1 MAGNCVILALGFQQI
16 IAGLRM
22 FGEIAEHLS
31 TDAASGVLT
40 IDLAALAANYRA
52 LQARLSPARAA
63 GVVKA
68 DAYGLGAA
76 RVVPAL
82 YEAGCRDFFVAH
94 LGEALRLRPT
104 LATDARLF
112 VLSGL
117 QPGMEAPCADAG
129 IVPVL
134 NSLEQVANWSALAR
148 ARGVDLPAALQFDT
162 GMSRFGLGP
171 DETEQLIADPSR
183 LEGVRLLFLMS
194 HLACADE
201 PENAQNADQLAAFQR
216 LTAAF
221 PGTEL
226 SFANSGGVFLG
237 ADYYGALARPGI
249 ALYGGSPTAGRA
261 NPMAPV
267 VRLDVPV
274 IQIRTIPAGTRVG
287 YGGTHIASREMRL
300 ATLAAGYADGL
311 PRHLSDRGA
320 AFRGD
325 TRLPIVGRVSMDSIS
340 IDVTALAPDTLK
352 PGSLVEIIGPH
363 QTLEDIAEAAG
374 TISHEILTRLGQRY
388 HRIYR

>member
-1 MAGNCVILALGFQQI
+1 
-16 IAGLRM
+16 M
-22 FGEIAEHLS
+22 FGEIAERLT

-52 LQARLSPARAA
+52 LRARLSPARAA

-94 LGEALRLRPT
+94 LGEALRLRPI
-104 LATDARLF
+104 LVADAKLF

-162 GMSRFGLGP
+162 GMSRFGFGP
-171 DETEQLIADPSR
+171 DETERLIADPSR

-201 PENAQNADQLAAFQR
+201 PDNAQNADQLAAFQR
-216 LTAAF
+216 LAAAF
-221 PGTEL
+221 PGAEL

-237 ADYYGALARPGI
+237 TDYYGALARAGI
-249 ALYGGSPTAGRA
+249 ALYGGSPTAGVA

-274 IQIRTIPAGTRVG
+274 VQTRTIPAGARVG
-287 YGGTHIASREMRL
+287 YGGTHVASREMRL

-320 AFRGD
+320 AFLGD

-340 IDVTALAPDTLK
+340 IDVTALAPDMLK
-352 PGSLVEIIGPH
+352 AGSLVEIIGPH
-363 QTLEDIAEAAG
+363 QTIEDIAEAAG
-374 TISHEILTRLGQRY
+374 TISYEILTRLGQRY

>member
-1 MAGNCVILALGFQQI
+1 MAGNCVILALRFQQI
-16 IAGLRM
+16 IARLRM
-22 FGEIAEHLS
+22 FGEIAERLT

-52 LQARLSPARAA
+52 LRARLSPARAA

-94 LGEALRLRPT
+94 LGEALRLRPI
-104 LATDARLF
+104 LVADAKLF

-171 DETEQLIADPSR
+171 DETERLIADPSR

-201 PENAQNADQLAAFQR
+201 PDNAQNADQLAAFQR
-216 LTAAF
+216 LAAAF
-221 PGTEL
+221 PGAEL

-237 ADYYGALARPGI
+237 TDYYGALARAGI
-249 ALYGGSPTAGRA
+249 ALYGGSPTAGVA

-267 VRLDVPV
+267 VHLDVPV
-274 IQIRTIPAGTRVG
+274 VQTRTIPAGARVG
-287 YGGTHIASREMRL
+287 YGGTHVASREMRL

-320 AFRGD
+320 AFLGD

-340 IDVTALAPDTLK
+340 IDVTALAPDMLK
-352 PGSLVEIIGPH
+352 AGSLVEIIGPH
-363 QTLEDIAEAAG
+363 QTIEDIAEAAG
-374 TISHEILTRLGQRY
+374 TISYEILTRLGQRY